1 MCKYIDRKLVPIHT
15 TYLHF
20 EKTHIHIHTHPQ
32 ITSRRIA
39 SCIAIQCII
48 GSDQINYP
56 CTQQYQNQLGT
67 FLGICIIQVGI
78 DRGIRNRS
86 KREVIII
93 PRPAF
98 PHECVLI
105 AYHRETTY
113 DIECHIGSDLSNN
126 GRWRKDSGFD
136 VSKPRTYHCNRIR
149 RGEGVRHCGPCLC
162 LRRTPL
168 GGLSLPLCYNILD
181 GTLYVLNS
189 YYGMTK
195 LKTQSSSL
203 LIFWELTLLYIS
215 SKNKSPFKYYNG
227 RIQLCG
233 FTVFLL
239 FRIFFIFLPQC
250 VCVIPDAPLSTVS
263 STHTTPLAV

>member
-1 MCKYIDRKLVPIHT
+1 MKKKNKQKIQQYTHSDIGCVNIQTENQFPYILHTYISRKHT
-15 TYLHF
+15 FTY
-20 EKTHIHIHTHPQ
+20 THASIDYQQTH
-32 ITSRRIA
+32 RIMHCN
-39 SCIAIQCII
+39 SMYNRVRP
-48 GSDQINYP
+48 DQLSMYI
-56 CTQQYQNQLGT
+56 QYQNQLGT

-149 RGEGVRHCGPCLC
+149 RGEGSGIVGHACAFVVPPQGVSLSLSAIIFQTGPCM
-162 LRRTPL
+162 
-168 GGLSLPLCYNILD
+168 Y
-181 GTLYVLNS
+181 
-189 YYGMTK
+189 
-195 LKTQSSSL
+195 
-203 LIFWELTLLYIS
+203 
-215 SKNKSPFKYYNG
+215 
-227 RIQLCG
+227 
-233 FTVFLL
+233 
-239 FRIFFIFLPQC
+239 
-250 VCVIPDAPLSTVS
+250 
-263 STHTTPLAV
+263 

>member
-1 MCKYIDRKLVPIHT
+1 MRRYGSSHTYYILIFR
-15 TYLHF
+15 
-20 EKTHIHIHTHPQ
+20 ENTHSHTHASIDYQ
-32 ITSRRIA
+32 QTHRIMHCN
-39 SCIAIQCII
+39 SMYNRVRP
-48 GSDQINYP
+48 DQLSMYI
-56 CTQQYQNQLGT
+56 QYQNQLGT

-149 RGEGVRHCGPCLC
+149 RGEGSGIVGHACAFVVPPQGVSLSLSAIIFQTGPCM
-162 LRRTPL
+162 
-168 GGLSLPLCYNILD
+168 Y
-181 GTLYVLNS
+181 
-189 YYGMTK
+189 
-195 LKTQSSSL
+195 
-203 LIFWELTLLYIS
+203 
-215 SKNKSPFKYYNG
+215 
-227 RIQLCG
+227 
-233 FTVFLL
+233 
-239 FRIFFIFLPQC
+239 
-250 VCVIPDAPLSTVS
+250 
-263 STHTTPLAV
+263 